1 MVVPQIGGRRTP
13 DWLVVYRSP
22 CKYAIRSGSVTDELL
37 RRGPNTRFS
46 MFDSSYIMPKHAQV

>member
-13 DWLVVYRSP
+13 DWLVVYRVP

-37 RRGPNTRFS
+37 RRGPSTRLS
-46 MFDSSYIMPKHAQV
+46 MSGPTHIIPKHALV